1 MSKYKIAVNEKHMDE
16 LVVKYKRCSGLV
28 DEIIV
33 ETKKMRNIMN
43 SSYEGIASEGIDDLL
58 RLLGDHVDTLNMC
71 YKQLS
76 EYTRISKETIILRDL
91 YLGKILSCIDKK
103 IEEFR

>member
-1 MSKYKIAVNEKHMDE
+1 MSEYRITVNEKHMDDIAA
-16 LVVKYKRCSGLV
+16 KYKRCTGLV
-28 DEIIV
+28 DDIIV
-33 ETKKMRNIMN
+33 ETKKMKDIMN
-43 SSYEGIASEGIDDLL
+43 SSYEGIASEGMDDLL

-91 YLGKILSCIDKK
+91 CLSKILNYIDDKTEK
-103 IEEFR
+103 SK

>member
-1 MSKYKIAVNEKHMDE
+1 MSKYKIAVNEKHMDDI
-16 LVVKYKRCSGLV
+16 VAKYKRCSGLV
-28 DEIIV
+28 DDIIV
-33 ETKKMRNIMN
+33 ETKKMKNIMN
-43 SSYEGIASEGIDDLL
+43 SSYEGIASEGMDDLL

-91 YLGKILSCIDKK
+91 CLSKILNYIDDKTEK
-103 IEEFR
+103 SK

>member
-1 MSKYKIAVNEKHMDE
+1 MSKYKIAVNEKHMDDI
-16 LVVKYKRCSGLV
+16 VAKYKRCSGLV
-28 DEIIV
+28 DDIIV
-33 ETKKMRNIMN
+33 ETKKMKNIMN
-43 SSYEGIASEGIDDLL
+43 SSYEGIASEGMEDLL

-76 EYTRISKETIILRDL
+76 EYTRISKETIMLRDL